1 MTTIP
6 DEPQDAD
13 PAQLDRANEAIDD
26 AKAAAG
32 RVAKDDTIDTD
43 DLPSGQENVPAAP
56 PADDLEESAE
66 ASDEESAEA
75 SDEESKAEQ
84 PTRG

>member
-56 PADDLEESAE
+56 PADDLEERPRRRT
-66 ASDEESAEA
+66 EA